1 MSFDYDFFLLL
12 LPSAVEDRTEIWGKN
27 WGLSGV
33 SLAPDLVGLR
43 FLPLRFPR
51 KEDLNWFWMGEFV
64 DDAGFLEALCEG
76 FMDFLDLAMD
86 YGSSLK
92 A

>member
-33 SLAPDLVGLR
+33 SLGYSEHGLDFHSVSRHVG
-43 FLPLRFPR
+43 
-51 KEDLNWFWMGEFV
+51 WS
-64 DDAGFLEALCEG
+64 
-76 FMDFLDLAMD
+76 LDNLD
-86 YGSSLK
+86 HISSVTNMVQ
-92 A
+92 